1 MQVSL
6 HEISFYFIS
15 VLAIW
20 WMKDLQGCISLV
32 LSGHYVPQLAQLI
45 YEQNKGI
52 QNPIINLKGF
62 MVDL

>member
-1 MQVSL
+1 
-6 HEISFYFIS
+6 
-15 VLAIW
+15 
-20 WMKDLQGCISLV
+20 MKDLQGCISLV